1 MAKKIYL
8 SGKISGDPNF
18 KEKFAQKAKELTE
31 QGHLVFNP
39 ALHPDMFT
47 WEQFMELDLK
57 ALANCDSI
65 YLLDDWKDSRG
76 AKIEYDEALRL
87 GKEVLFE
94 EKKEIDNSIKAE
106 IQEYKSFKFRVT
118 LEDGSQTPWQ
128 YSDHNPSKNDLE
140 DVKKFYTNLTEKK
153 KFEQSE
159 ILQDYKKKGIKFS
172 SSAPSKTAIGYKV
185 FYVKDGKLYP
195 PMVKNPGGSDTP
207 MNLWLDASAG
217 EISSYTKTGRPQIE
231 KGGEGTHCSK
241 GELAYRPDWHL
252 GDVPIAKQFEKVNPL
267 NGKKELFPR
276 EFVWAECE
284 YSCDID
290 YQEDAMKNGYT
301 ENGSFRHS
309 YAGLQKVPENGCYR
323 YRTNP
328 DPNTEE
334 WIITGKIKVNRI
346 LSGKEVD
353 ELCRK
358 AGKEPQKREKTF
370 EELESLLVKS
380 LSRDVYDY
388 TPFRNEEE
396 AELHRVE
403 REKDMV
409 KRIEHELDKN
419 KLFHDKDFLSSMNRK
434 YENIQSMASYYS
446 KIVKD
451 NLVRTRVFE
460 R

>member
-18 KEKFAQKAKELTE
+18 KEKFAQKAKELTD

-94 EKKEIDNSIKAE
+94 EKRDIDNSIKAE
-106 IQEYKSFKFRVT
+106 IQEVKSYKFRVA
-118 LEDGSQTPWQ
+118 LEDGSLTPWQ
-128 YSDHNPSKNDLE
+128 FSDHNPSKKDLE
-140 DVKKFYTNLTEKK
+140 DVKNYYTKLAEKK
-153 KFEQSE
+153 RLEQSE
-159 ILQDYKKKGIKFS
+159 ILQSYKDKGMKLS
-172 SSAPSKTAIGYKV
+172 SSVPSKTAVGYKV

-195 PMVKNPGGSDTP
+195 PMVKNPGGCDTP
-207 MNLWLDASAG
+207 INVWLDASAG
-217 EISSYTKTGRPQIE
+217 EISSYSKTGRPQIE

-241 GELAYRPDWHL
+241 GELAYRPGWHL
-252 GDVPIAKQFEKVNPL
+252 GDVPIARQFEKVNPL
-267 NGKKELFPR
+267 NGKKELFPS

-284 YSCDID
+284 YACDVD
-290 YQEDAMKNGYT
+290 YQNEAMKNGYT

-328 DPNTEE
+328 DPTTEE
-334 WIITGKIKVNRI
+334 WIITGKIKVKRI
-346 LSGKEVD
+346 LSDREVD
-353 ELCRK
+353 ELCLK
-358 AGKEPQKREKTF
+358 AGKKPQKREKDVLRQIASMKKNQKKQ
-370 EELESLLVKS
+370 EYELG
-380 LSRDVYDY
+380 R
-388 TPFRNEEE
+388 
-396 AELHRVE
+396 
-403 REKDMV
+403 
-409 KRIEHELDKN
+409 
-419 KLFHDKDFLSSMNRK
+419 
-434 YENIQSMASYYS
+434 
-446 KIVKD
+446 
-451 NLVRTRVFE
+451 
-460 R
+460 

>member
-18 KEKFAQKAKELTE
+18 KEKFAQKAKELTD

-94 EKKEIDNSIKAE
+94 EKRDIDNSIKAE
-106 IQEYKSFKFRVT
+106 IQEVKSYKFRVT
-118 LEDGSQTPWQ
+118 LEDGSLTPWQ
-128 YSDHNPSKNDLE
+128 YSDHNPTKNDLD
-140 DVKKFYTNLTEKK
+140 DVKKYYTKLAEKK
-153 KFEQSE
+153 RLEQSE
-159 ILQDYKKKGIKFS
+159 ILQSYKDKGMKLS
-172 SSAPSKTAIGYKV
+172 SSVPSKTAVGYKV

-195 PMVKNPGGSDTP
+195 PMVKNPGGCDTP
-207 MNLWLDASAG
+207 MNVWLDASAG
-217 EISSYTKTGRPQIE
+217 EISSYSKTGRPQIE

-241 GELAYRPDWHL
+241 GELAYRPGWHL
-252 GDVPIAKQFEKVNPL
+252 GDVPIARQFEKVNPL
-267 NGKKELFPR
+267 NGKKELFPA

-284 YSCDID
+284 YACDVD
-290 YQEDAMKNGYT
+290 YQNEAMKNGYT

-328 DPNTEE
+328 DPTTEE
-334 WIITGKIKVNRI
+334 WIITGKIKVKRI
-346 LSGKEVD
+346 LSDKEVD
-353 ELCRK
+353 ELCLK
-358 AGKEPQKREKTF
+358 AGKKPQKREKDVLRQI
-370 EELESLLVKS
+370 ESMKKNQKKQEYELG
-380 LSRDVYDY
+380 R
-388 TPFRNEEE
+388 
-396 AELHRVE
+396 
-403 REKDMV
+403 
-409 KRIEHELDKN
+409 
-419 KLFHDKDFLSSMNRK
+419 
-434 YENIQSMASYYS
+434 
-446 KIVKD
+446 
-451 NLVRTRVFE
+451 
-460 R
+460 

>member
-18 KEKFAQKAKELTE
+18 KEKFAQKAKELTD

-94 EKKEIDNSIKAE
+94 EKRDIDNSIKAE
-106 IQEYKSFKFRVT
+106 IQEVKSYKFRVA
-118 LEDGSQTPWQ
+118 LEDGSLTPWQ
-128 YSDHNPSKNDLE
+128 FSDHNPSKKDLE
-140 DVKKFYTNLTEKK
+140 DVKNYYTKLAEKK
-153 KFEQSE
+153 RLEQSE
-159 ILQDYKKKGIKFS
+159 ILQSYKDKGMKLS
-172 SSAPSKTAIGYKV
+172 SSVPSKTAVGYKV

-195 PMVKNPGGSDTP
+195 PMVKNPGGCDTP
-207 MNLWLDASAG
+207 MNVWLDASAG
-217 EISSYTKTGRPQIE
+217 EISSYSKTGRPQIE

-241 GELAYRPDWHL
+241 GELAYRPGWHL
-252 GDVPIAKQFEKVNPL
+252 GDVPIARQFEKVNPL
-267 NGKKELFPR
+267 NGKKELFPS

-284 YSCDID
+284 YACDVD
-290 YQEDAMKNGYT
+290 YQNEAMKNGYT

-328 DPNTEE
+328 DPTTEE
-334 WIITGKIKVNRI
+334 WIITGKIKVKRI
-346 LSGKEVD
+346 LSDREVD
-353 ELCRK
+353 ELCLK
-358 AGKEPQKREKTF
+358 AGKKPQKREKDVLRQIASMKKNQKKQ
-370 EELESLLVKS
+370 EYELG
-380 LSRDVYDY
+380 R
-388 TPFRNEEE
+388 
-396 AELHRVE
+396 
-403 REKDMV
+403 
-409 KRIEHELDKN
+409 
-419 KLFHDKDFLSSMNRK
+419 
-434 YENIQSMASYYS
+434 
-446 KIVKD
+446 
-451 NLVRTRVFE
+451 
-460 R
+460 

>member
-290 YQEDAMKNGYT
+290 YQEDTMKNGYT

>member
-118 LEDGSQTPWQ
+118 LEDGSLTPWQ

-140 DVKKFYTNLTEKK
+140 DVKKYYTNLTEKK

-159 ILQDYKKKGIKFS
+159 ILQDYKKKGIKVS

-207 MNLWLDASAG
+207 MNVWLDASAG

-231 KGGEGTHCSK
+231 KGGEGTHSSK
-241 GELAYRPDWHL
+241 GELAYRPGWHL

-276 EFVWAECE
+276 VFVWAECE

-323 YRTNP
+323 YRFP
-328 DPNTEE
+328 F
-334 WIITGKIKVNRI
+334 IY
-346 LSGKEVD
+346 
-353 ELCRK
+353 
-358 AGKEPQKREKTF
+358 
-370 EELESLLVKS
+370 ES
-380 LSRDVYDY
+380 
-388 TPFRNEEE
+388 
-396 AELHRVE
+396 
-403 REKDMV
+403 
-409 KRIEHELDKN
+409 
-419 KLFHDKDFLSSMNRK
+419 
-434 YENIQSMASYYS
+434 
-446 KIVKD
+446 
-451 NLVRTRVFE
+451 
-460 R
+460 

>member
-94 EKKEIDNSIKAE
+94 EKREIDNSIKAE
-106 IQEYKSFKFRVT
+106 IQEYKSYKFRVT

-140 DVKKFYTNLTEKK
+140 DVKKYYTNLTEKK
-153 KFEQSE
+153 KLEQSE
-159 ILQDYKKKGIKFS
+159 ILQDYKKKGIKVS

-207 MNLWLDASAG
+207 MNVWLDASAG

-241 GELAYRPDWHL
+241 GELAYRPGWHL

-419 KLFHDKDFLSSMNRK
+419 KLFHDKDFLSFMNRK
-434 YENIQSMASYYS
+434 YENIQSMASHYS